1 MRTPRPPKQKAADR
15 AYARLREMI
24 IRLDLEP
31 GSPLVDRI
39 LTKKLGVGRTPLR
52 EAINRLAAE
61 KLVVIAPRRGAFVME
76 IRDGDAWQLYEA
88 RLQAE
93 RLAARLAAERITP
106 DQLQRLESL
115 VAGLPDVPT
124 FVDNKEVDWKFHK
137 AIAEATQNRY
147 LLDVIERLYNLG
159 TRLRCLRYPY
169 ESVERASDYRA
180 ILAAVRDRDPEQAEA
195 AMVQHVDR
203 LKAHMNLPGA

>member
-1 MRTPRPPKQKAADR
+1 MATPRPPKQKAADR

-39 LTKKLGVGRTPLR
+39 LTKKLSVGRTPLR